1 MNIVVRKVLV
11 GGLFC
16 FGVTASVATSGA
28 PTADISDVSEDVR
41 VALDPGQTAQFD
53 ATVTV
58 NADSAI
64 SSGTGQIG
72 LAIAVDTDA
81 AGGFNATIRSN
92 TESQTI
98 DIVDTQAQ
106 GDARI
111 GIDAF
116 NTCGSSSTCEEPLII
131 DFARTDDGDGSLG
144 LTFSLDALA
153 STDSEEGGTGTIT
166 FEIN

>member
-72 LAIAVDTDA
+72 LALTIDTDA
-81 AGGFNATIRSN
+81 AGGLSATISSN
-92 TESQTI
+92 SASETF
-98 DIVDTQAQ
+98 DIVDAQAQ
-106 GDARI
+106 GTARI

-116 NTCGSSSTCEEPLII
+116 NDCGGASTCEEPLAI
-131 DFARTDDGDGSLG
+131 DFVRTDDGDGSLG

-153 STDSEEGGTGTIT
+153 STDSEEGGTGTIS
-166 FEIN
+166 FVIQ